1 MTDIGTSEAT
11 APPVTGTQNTVRAD
25 FVDVGKRET
34 LAGGIL
40 VGITMVAALFFRW
53 HPGPIF
59 LDRWGFSLVHPA
71 IHNSWW
77 IHVTYLRATPVLVG
91 GSILA
96 AVIVAGRD
104 RWRALACLVAPT
116 VAVMLT
122 ELVLKPEIARRYAH
136 VLTFPSGTTTIVSA
150 VVMAFIIAVPTRI
163 RCGRHRHRGIR
174 GGPRVHGGG
183 RPAVALPD
191 RRGRRRHLRGR
202 HGAPDRRDPARRG
215 RHPPAPAPRR
225 RPATPFRWPDQGFHA
240 PRAPG
245 SYPPGRLYRGGSQPA
260 SAVAMAPAG
269 GSHYIEQ
276 GPVMSKTSEQSGVV
290 VLEHPDRR
298 HRRLDRSPPWS
309 RSASHRRP
317 DLGDPCRRH
326 ALRQIGRAVRADDR
340 VCPISISS
348 VAVEFGSVA
357 SAVPLQILGARLARA
372 IGPCLP
378 FDHRT
383 TGLTVA
389 VGMAAPG

>member
-53 HPGPIF
+53 HPSPIF

-150 VVMAFIIAVPTRI
+150 VVMAFVIAVPTRI
-163 RCGRHRHRGIR
+163 RWVAIVIGAF
-174 GGPRVHGGG
+174 V
-183 RPAVALPD
+183 VALECMAVVALQWHFPTD
-191 RRGRRRHLRGR
+191 AVGGAIFGVGMVLLIDGILHVEVGIHRRR
-202 HGAPDRRDPARRG
+202 AEA
-215 RHPPAPAPRR
+215 
-225 RPATPFRWPDQGFHA
+225 Q
-240 PRAPG
+240 
-245 SYPPGRLYRGGSQPA
+245 A
-260 SAVAMAPAG
+260 SDTVPVA
-269 GSHYIEQ
+269 
-276 GPVMSKTSEQSGVV
+276 
-290 VLEHPDRR
+290 
-298 HRRLDRSPPWS
+298 
-309 RSASHRRP
+309 
-317 DLGDPCRRH
+317 
-326 ALRQIGRAVRADDR
+326 
-340 VCPISISS
+340 
-348 VAVEFGSVA
+348 
-357 SAVPLQILGARLARA
+357 
-372 IGPCLP
+372 
-378 FDHRT
+378 
-383 TGLTVA
+383 
-389 VGMAAPG
+389 